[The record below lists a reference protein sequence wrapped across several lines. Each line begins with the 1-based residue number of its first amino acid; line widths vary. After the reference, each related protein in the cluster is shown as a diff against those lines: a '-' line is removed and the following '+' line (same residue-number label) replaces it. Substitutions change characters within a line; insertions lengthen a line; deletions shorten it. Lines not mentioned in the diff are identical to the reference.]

1 MIGRKRG
8 REGGG
13 KEEGR
18 RKIKRKEGRKEGGLD
33 DWKEEREVG
42 VFFLFCGFCVLVS

>member
-42 VFFLFCGFCVLVS
+42 VFFFVLWFLCFS